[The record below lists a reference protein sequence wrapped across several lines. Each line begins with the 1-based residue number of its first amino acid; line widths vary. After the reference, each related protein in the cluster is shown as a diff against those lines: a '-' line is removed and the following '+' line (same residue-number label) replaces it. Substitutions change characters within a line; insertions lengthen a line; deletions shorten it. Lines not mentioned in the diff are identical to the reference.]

1 MKFLKLNTDLNF
13 EVVED
18 SKKDALELAQ
28 SCVGGLIESV
38 DGYFDLPAGVHG
50 WVNEEG
56 LLMNLDLV
64 MIFTYGGRVGWLVGN
79 VVFTGINEEGWITSL
94 TEDQIEQ
101 TKQHI
106 EAMTQMI
113 MSDMRNG
120 ESVDRPVL
128 FKKLY

>member
-1 MKFLKLNTDLNF
+1 MNF

-56 LLMNLDLV
+56 LLMNLDPV
-64 MIFTYGGRVGWLVGN
+64 MIFTYGGG
-79 VVFTGINEEGWITSL
+79 
-94 TEDQIEQ
+94 
-101 TKQHI
+101 
-106 EAMTQMI
+106 
-113 MSDMRNG
+113 G
-120 ESVDRPVL
+120 ESDGLLETLFSRVL
-128 FKKLY
+128 TKKDGSQA